1 MRRVCGQ
8 GARRFLVST
17 WSLFVF
23 CDQYVLIWE
32 GKYKKEKE
40 CIPQNIILN
49 HQLLYKPCF
58 FFISFLMVS
67 KLVNDG
73 QQFEQED
80 LAQISTG

>member
-8 GARRFLVST
+8 GARSFLVST

-40 CIPQNIILN
+40 CIHQNIILN
-49 HQLLYKPCF
+49 HQLLCKPF
-58 FFISFLMVS
+58 FLYQLLMVS

-80 LAQISTG
+80 LAKISTG